1 MNAHMKARIPV
12 LVAGCGM
19 AALAALGLAVWPTAP
34 ERAAAPSHGAF
45 AARFQPV
52 LEGIGSTRELT
63 PVPLGEAEQAGSTP
77 SGRKPPRADR
87 HEPHSRR
94 C

>member
-1 MNAHMKARIPV
+1 
-12 LVAGCGM
+12 
-19 AALAALGLAVWPTAP
+19 
-34 ERAAAPSHGAF
+34 
-45 AARFQPV
+45 
-52 LEGIGSTRELT
+52 
-63 PVPLGEAEQAGSTP
+63 LGEAEQAGSTP